1 MKIVTGLS
9 YKYDYKGKW
18 NTSAFVKHYMNH
30 LEAYL
35 DPEGGINYQDFSNT
49 TSYWGGGWAS
59 TYFWGRH
66 TQLRLSYE
74 YALRLPT
81 SRELFG
87 SGDDIERRQLQSE
100 PESSNNVNI
109 SVTANAVDLTDHR
122 LTIDAAFNTEKSR
135 TIFAARPTTTV
146 GVPVHRTMVVYAIW
160 VRT

>member
-87 SGDDIERRQLQSE
+87 SGDDIERGNSNLK

-109 SVTANAVDLTDHR
+109 SVTANAVDLTD
-122 LTIDAAFNTEKSR
+122 T
-135 TIFAARPTTTV
+135 
-146 GVPVHRTMVVYAIW
+146 G
-160 VRT
+160 